1 MADPSIACSLT
12 ENQLRERLG
21 ELRELSRDALISAQ
35 RDGLALRLRY
45 KLEAE
50 NRIRRM
56 IEREQECCAFLT
68 FDLRIEANAV
78 ALGIN
83 APETARQ
90 GIEHIYAQF
99 LNDNTAQSDTE
110 NSR

>member
-1 MADPSIACSLT
+1 VTDPSIVCSLT
-12 ENQLRERLG
+12 KKQLRERLD

-50 NRIRRM
+50 KRVRCM
-56 IEREQECCAFLT
+56 IEREQQCCAFLT
-68 FDLRIEANAV
+68 FDLRIEVNAV

-83 APETARQ
+83 APEAARQ

-99 LNDNTAQSDTE
+99 LNDDTAQSDTE
-110 NSR
+110 N